1 MLERIVINN
10 FKSFSRRT
18 IIDFAKT
25 NYTILPQNCTSDG
38 ILKGAM
44 FVGANASGKS
54 NAILAIKILLDL
66 LFIERDINSGIFK
79 CIFNTNPKYSLEY
92 RFRIDG
98 CELDYSFE
106 VDTRKNIISEKLI
119 LDGIVLLD
127 RLGTAARVYIT
138 DSSGTMYNENDV
150 DSEILF
156 LRTLYFNTRFAGNSV
171 LKDWMDFL
179 SGSVYINAFEKRIVS
194 YGKQDLNVIHYLRKN
209 GSDTINQFFN
219 EYNFKQT
226 IEYSHESVGKSVKIT
241 IAGDEDEK
249 NIFFKRKEIN
259 EPIPFSI
266 ESTGN
271 QNLLRMLP
279 AFLSVVSGSGMLLID
294 EFSSGFHNEL
304 ESLLIKYFMEK
315 SVRSQLL
322 FVSHSTNLLSNA
334 LLRPDQ
340 EYSVEF
346 NGNMGTSL
354 KRISSEQPRAAQN
367 IEKMYVSGVFGGL
380 PGYEKV
386 EDEG

>member
-98 CELDYSFE
+98 CELVYSFE

-150 DSEILF
+150 AS
-156 LRTLYFNTRFAGNSV
+156 
-171 LKDWMDFL
+171 
-179 SGSVYINAFEKRIVS
+179 
-194 YGKQDLNVIHYLRKN
+194 
-209 GSDTINQFFN
+209 
-219 EYNFKQT
+219 
-226 IEYSHESVGKSVKIT
+226 
-241 IAGDEDEK
+241 
-249 NIFFKRKEIN
+249 
-259 EPIPFSI
+259 
-266 ESTGN
+266 
-271 QNLLRMLP
+271 
-279 AFLSVVSGSGMLLID
+279 
-294 EFSSGFHNEL
+294 
-304 ESLLIKYFMEK
+304 
-315 SVRSQLL
+315 
-322 FVSHSTNLLSNA
+322 
-334 LLRPDQ
+334 
-340 EYSVEF
+340 
-346 NGNMGTSL
+346 
-354 KRISSEQPRAAQN
+354 
-367 IEKMYVSGVFGGL
+367 
-380 PGYEKV
+380 
-386 EDEG
+386 